1 MIVVGDFLIRIG
13 SYIVEPVRF
22 VRRTVVRIAVRR
34 AVVRVATASGLDSND
49 LQAVVAVGI
58 YLALGTLVV
67 VWAASMFVLVRWIV
81 GV

>member
-13 SYIVEPVRF
+13 GYVVEPLRS
-22 VRRTVVRIAVRR
+22 IRR
-34 AVVRVATASGLDSND
+34 ALAHAVSGLGLDKDD
-49 LQAVVAVGI
+49 LQAVVAVLI
-58 YLALGTLVV
+58 YLTLGTLVV